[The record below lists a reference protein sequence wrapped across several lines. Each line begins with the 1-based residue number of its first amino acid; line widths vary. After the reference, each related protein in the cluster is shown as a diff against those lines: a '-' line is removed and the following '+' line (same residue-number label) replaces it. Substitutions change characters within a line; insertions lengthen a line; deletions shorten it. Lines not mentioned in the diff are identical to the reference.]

1 MASSLIDLVTLISTS
16 VAAVD
21 ARCKALSGTYPDL
34 NNPVNSK
41 ESEGLLQDNEIANA
55 TSIALAAAAQ
65 LIATMQYP
73 SRSIIDASYA
83 VSQ

>member
-1 MASSLIDLVTLISTS
+1 
-16 VAAVD
+16 
-21 ARCKALSGTYPDL
+21 
-34 NNPVNSK
+34 VNSK

-55 TSIALAAAAQ
+55 TSVALAAAAQ